1 MANEIGLE
9 GRAVLV
15 TGGANGIGAATVRT
29 LVERGARAYFC
40 DIDAPQGD
48 ALCEELGNGATFARV
63 DLMDPQAIGTWVA
76 GIGEQEGEIHGLV
89 NNAALDPRLAL
100 EDTRV
105 EDWDDLFARNMR
117 AYFLCCREASPWL
130 VDGSAIVNLSS
141 VTFHEAPAKMTAY
154 VATKGAIQ
162 GFTRS
167 LARELGPR
175 GIRVNTV
182 SPGWVMTERQLAM
195 YADEATQARV
205 MREQCVPKLLL
216 PEELADVI
224 VFLLGKESRAIS
236 GQELLVDR
244 GWRHS

>member
-1 MANEIGLE
+1 MADAVGLE
-9 GRAVLV
+9 GRVVLV
-15 TGGANGIGAATVRT
+15 TGGANGIGAATVRA
-29 LVERGARAYFC
+29 LVGRGARAYFC
-40 DIDAPQGD
+40 DIDATQGD
-48 ALCEELGNGATFARV
+48 MLSKELGVDARFSCV
-63 DLMDPQAIGTWVA
+63 DLMDPESIATWILAV
-76 GIGEQEGEIHGLV
+76 GEQEGEIHGLV
-89 NNAALDPRLAL
+89 NNAALDPRLSL
-100 EDTRV
+100 EETRV
-105 EDWDDLFARNMR
+105 EDWDGLFARNMR
-117 AYFLCCREASPWL
+117 AYFLCCREVSPWL

-175 GIRVNTV
+175 GVRVNTV

-224 VFLLGKESRAIS
+224 VFLLGNQSRAIS